1 METRQQHIV
10 EIGFDD
16 DFGESEEREN
26 QEALPSSDNRTIAP
40 PPGQNRVGPIS
51 EDISQVESRFL
62 HLHFVYFPSSRD
74 CTIITIIITIIIS
87 HIPPSPSHSSLF
99 LFSHLN
105 SPYYHSNTFTSE
117 QGLLKTFRRFPSL
130 FSAQPVITPD
140 LRPSAP
146 PPPPLQRRTET
157 SLIDWP

>member
-62 HLHFVYFPSSRD
+62 HLPNTLRLLSLNARLHF
-74 CTIITIIITIIIS
+74 
-87 HIPPSPSHSSLF
+87 H
-99 LFSHLN
+99 
-105 SPYYHSNTFTSE
+105 
-117 QGLLKTFRRFPSL
+117 
-130 FSAQPVITPD
+130 
-140 LRPSAP
+140 
-146 PPPPLQRRTET
+146 
-157 SLIDWP
+157 